1 MKFALALITFC
12 AFSLL
17 TPGVSSSDEL
27 SDLKGQVE
35 KLMQRIEDLEK
46 KQKEQAEE
54 VKKVPQIAGSVE
66 ELKKAPSASQVVE
79 RALGKGV
86 KLGGHFKFFL
96 ADQSI
101 GQYNGVD
108 QDNNLAAGAS
118 DLWLYFKKPINDW
131 LAIDLAPRIY
141 AVASATPTLGGGITR
156 SSISSVQVDLDEAY
170 LTVRTPNPYNVE
182 IKAGILYPMF
192 SEEYATK
199 AWWHEQYH
207 GNQGLLNLESWRSAG
222 IELYRNFDFEAFS
235 LPVYFYPWLNGEDST
250 WLTPYKY
257 TDNNS
262 YKNLLLHVAPEFFA
276 YGARFKLLGSF
287 GWGIWDGSTGDN
299 SSWQY
304 ALGFDVKY
312 RSLNFSGEYMNRKRE
327 NVPLLGGGLAD
338 GVNEGYY
345 VRGKYTFDPK
355 WAVLVKYS
363 DVDLF
368 VPGTGQML
376 TDNYKT
382 IGLALN
388 YWLWEGASDI
398 IPQIEF
404 VNANRS
410 DGSEKLK
417 FWRYTIGWRT
427 TF

>member
-54 VKKVPQIAGSVE
+54 VKKVPKIEGSVE
-66 ELKKAPSASQVVE
+66 ELKKAPPASQVVE
-79 RALGKGV
+79 KALSKGV

-96 ADQSI
+96 ADQST
-101 GQYNGVD
+101 GEWNGVH
-108 QDNNLAAGAS
+108 QDNQLAAGAN
-118 DLWLYFKKPINDW
+118 DLWIYFKKSITDW

-141 AVASATPTLGGGITR
+141 AVAMATPTLAGGITR
-156 SSISSVQVDLDEAY
+156 SSVSSVDVDLDEAY

-182 IKAGILYPMF
+182 IRAGILYPMF
-192 SEEYATK
+192 SDEYATK
-199 AWWHEQYH
+199 TWWQDQYH
-207 GNQGLLNLESWRSAG
+207 GNQALLNLESWRSAG
-222 IELYRNFDFEAFS
+222 IELYRNFDFEDFS

-276 YGARFKLLGSF
+276 YGARFKFLGSL
-287 GWGIWDGSTGDN
+287 GWGIWDSNGDN
-299 SSWQY
+299 NSWQY
-304 ALGFDVKY
+304 ALGLDIKFKQF
-312 RSLNFSGEYMNRKRE
+312 NFSGEYMNRTRD
-327 NVPLLGGGLAD
+327 NVPLLAGGYAD
-338 GVNEGYY
+338 GTNEGFYIKG
-345 VRGKYTFDPK
+345 RYTFSPS
-355 WAVLVKYS
+355 WAVVAKYS

-368 VPGTGQML
+368 LPGTSQML
-376 TDNYKT
+376 TDNYKV

-388 YWLWEGASDI
+388 YWLWQGACEI
-398 IPQIEF
+398 IPQVEW
-404 VNANRS
+404 VDAKRS
-410 DGSEKLK
+410 DGSATLNY
-417 FWRYTIGWRT
+417 FRYTVGFRT